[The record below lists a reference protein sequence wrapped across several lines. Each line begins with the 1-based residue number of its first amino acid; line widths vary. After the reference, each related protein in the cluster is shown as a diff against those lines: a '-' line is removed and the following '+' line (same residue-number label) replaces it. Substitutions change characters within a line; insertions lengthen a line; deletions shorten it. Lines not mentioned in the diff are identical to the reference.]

1 METLESAVGLV
12 DTELAS
18 RGRGFREGCAVVTR
32 QEQVCRK
39 YQSVLASAPL
49 QERARI
55 ACSCATWLRA
65 LLPYAG
71 RSLPDVATLAWE
83 ALKAAAEPELGWRH
97 LAFVVEESIPY
108 EQEIADF
115 NVGDVFVG
123 NAMAALV
130 YACEYF
136 ASEDDE
142 DLGAVIFQV
151 ADAIESSYQFTSP
164 QWVDEDAIDYE
175 EVFDA
180 IWNSASEQTLR
191 VHAEQWR
198 DTHFA

>member
-1 METLESAVGLV
+1 M
-12 DTELAS
+12 
-18 RGRGFREGCAVVTR
+18 
-32 QEQVCRK
+32 
-39 YQSVLASAPL
+39 
-49 QERARI
+49 
-55 ACSCATWLRA
+55 
-65 LLPYAG
+65 
-71 RSLPDVATLAWE
+71 
-83 ALKAAAEPELGWRH
+83 
-97 LAFVVEESIPY
+97 EESIPY